1 MKKTTAIL
9 CASLALFAACTKTA
23 LPEPPAPEFPVEE
36 TTADEELKLNL
47 TITRADGLGGDAPDT
62 KAIKTGWETGDVI
75 MVFFK
80 TDVHKYLELK
90 YDGVNWI
97 DSCKNGLT
105 GDEIAN
111 ASPRKL
117 RAIHLPHNQFVRPE
131 PGITSY
137 NMLSYYDYFL
147 ESGIVDYTYDTA
159 RGLTATLRMAAP
171 EYTGIYAGKL
181 IDFQVTGFDPSRTY
195 HLNMKY
201 LRKLFVSGV
210 THSALELWYGAYDL
224 DRERLIQGRKDGD
237 AMHFTGLL
245 DQSAVGEPVTFDFT
259 ILDQKNKIAYTRSV
273 GPKTVNG
280 NLSVNLGDISDAT
293 KWKATEYEDMGI
305 DNEYGKRVYWAVYNL
320 GASATS
326 ANLYGDYFGYGQV
339 QGYPIQGTFGNYTCE
354 HNFFRAVPA
363 DWDGM
368 LDGDNCLKPEFDAAH
383 VALGGAWRTP
393 RFDEMSLLYMSAD
406 ATAYETTTRIVYNT
420 SSESAGIKFT
430 GAKSGY
436 RDNSIFL
443 PAAGQVNRQTPA
455 DQGNDL
461 LYRTSGPWI
470 ADSERVPVMWVDMT
484 RPDLNTLSLALF
496 GYGHLEYSGYPIR
509 PVFTL
514 Q

>member
-195 HLNMKY
+195 YLNMKY

-224 DRERLIQGRKDGD
+224 DRERLIPGRKDGD

-280 NLSVNLGDISDAT
+280 NLSVNLGDISDES
-293 KWKATEYEDMGI
+293 KWKATPYEDMGI
-305 DNEYGKRVYWAVYNL
+305 DNEEGKRMYWALRNL
-320 GASATS
+320 GATADSGINS
-326 ANLYGDYFGYGQV
+326 FGLFYAWGTTT
-339 QGYPIQGTFGNYTCE
+339 GYPVKDIGGGIYETE
-354 HNFFRAVPA
+354 HEISAPPFI
-363 DWDGM
+363 DWV
-368 LDGDNCLKPEFDAAH
+368 LDENNKLKPAYDAAY
-383 VALGGAWRTP
+383 ANLGGAWRIPTG
-393 RFDEMSLLYMSAD
+393 DEWKRLWDNTKHPLTSESLARQSRQVVSKISGYTDHGFYLPQPGYVYGTRLECNDAGHVWYWSSDYYTEMAGYAISWTQRGT
-406 ATAYETTTRIVYNT
+406 ATAE
-420 SSESAGIKFT
+420 
-430 GAKSGY
+430 
-436 RDNSIFL
+436 
-443 PAAGQVNRQTPA
+443 
-455 DQGNDL
+455 
-461 LYRTSGPWI
+461 
-470 ADSERVPVMWVDMT
+470 
-484 RPDLNTLSLALF
+484 
-496 GYGHLEYSGYPIR
+496 HYSMYVGRGTPIR

>member
-1 MKKTTAIL
+1 MKQITSIL
-9 CASLALFAACTKTA
+9 CAALALFAACSKTE
-23 LPEPPAPEFPVEE
+23 LPEPSAQE
-36 TTADEELKLNL
+36 DLKLNL
-47 TITRADGLGGDAPDT
+47 TITRADGLGGGAPDT

-80 TDVHKYLELK
+80 TDVQKYLELK
-90 YDGVNWI
+90 YDGFRWTNT
-97 DSCKNGLT
+97 CKNGLT
-105 GDEIAN
+105 VEDITG
-111 ASPRKL
+111 ASVKKL
-117 RAIHLPHNQFVRPE
+117 RAIHLPYGPHVSPE

-147 ESGIVDYTYDTA
+147 ESGLVDYTYSSTG
-159 RGLTATLRMAAP
+159 GLTATLRMAAP
-171 EYTGIYAGKL
+171 QYTGSSSGKL

-195 HLNMKY
+195 YLNMKY
-201 LRKLFVSGV
+201 LRKLYVSGV
-210 THSALELWYGAYDL
+210 THSALELWYGAFGL
-224 DRERLIQGRKDGD
+224 DRDRLIQGRKDSD

-305 DNEYGKRVYWAVYNL
+305 NNEYGKRVYWAVYNL

-326 ANLYGDYFGYGQV
+326 ANLYGDFFGYGQV
-339 QGYPIQGTFGNYTCE
+339 QGYPIQGTFGNYSCE
-354 HNFFRAVPA
+354 HKFFRVIPA
-363 DWDGM
+363 GWDEM

-470 ADSERVPVMWVDMT
+470 AESERVPVMWVDMT

>member
-1 MKKTTAIL
+1 MKQITSIL
-9 CASLALFAACTKTA
+9 CAALALFAACSKTE
-23 LPEPPAPEFPVEE
+23 LPEPSA
-36 TTADEELKLNL
+36 EELKLNL
-47 TITRADGLGGDAPDT
+47 SIARADAFGGGEAPGT
-62 KAIKTGWETGDVI
+62 KAIKTGWKTGDVI

-90 YDGVNWI
+90 YDGFRWTNT
-97 DSCKNGLT
+97 CKNGLT
-105 GDEIAN
+105 VEDITG
-111 ASPRKL
+111 ASVKKL
-117 RAIHLPHNQFVRPE
+117 RAIHLPHNQYARPE

-147 ESGIVDYTYDTA
+147 ESGLVDYTYSSTG
-159 RGLTATLRMAAP
+159 GLTATLRMAAP
-171 EYTGIYAGKL
+171 QYTGSSSGKL

-195 HLNMKY
+195 YLNMKY
-201 LRKLFVSGV
+201 LRKLYVSGV
-210 THSALELWYGAYDL
+210 THSALELWYGAYGL
-224 DRERLIQGRKDGD
+224 DGDRLIQGRKDDD

-326 ANLYGDYFGYGQV
+326 ANLYGDFFGYGQV
-339 QGYPIQGTFGNYTCE
+339 QGYPIQGTFGNYSCE
-354 HNFFRAVPA
+354 HKFFRVIPA
-363 DWDGM
+363 GWDEM

-470 ADSERVPVMWVDMT
+470 AESERVPVMWVDMT